1 MESQAI
7 EARDRVG
14 SGARPPDAR
23 AGLRHFGQK
32 TQSQLG
38 PRPANRC
45 RAAALYL
52 SREQRCHVRRFSR
65 RHRLSAVR
73 PRSPC
78 FLERGSSPPRSR
90 SRVGGTEVTEA
101 SPLLSLRLSVD
112 YRNKPGVLRDVSL
125 EIQSGEI
132 LGLVGQSGSGKS
144 TLSLAILR
152 LLHLKGGIARGD
164 LLFKGEDLFAK
175 TEAQMRSL
183 RGREISI
190 VLQSP
195 LSSLNPAL
203 RIGSQLSEAWRA
215 HATGTQS
222 VCSVAI
228 SNALSS
234 VSLPNDADFLRRLPG
249 QLSVGQAQRVII
261 AMAILHRPSL
271 LIADEATSALDTI
284 TQSEILGLFAQL
296 NRELGM
302 GILYISH
309 DLLSVAALCHRI
321 AILNAG
327 EIVECGPPSQIFGAP
342 RHAYTQKLVAAL
354 PRLPVFTSPASPTFA
369 RHAEPVLSRT

>member
-1 MESQAI
+1 MT
-7 EARDRVG
+7 
-14 SGARPPDAR
+14 DA
-23 AGLRHFGQK
+23 
-32 TQSQLG
+32 T
-38 PRPANRC
+38 
-45 RAAALYL
+45 
-52 SREQRCHVRRFSR
+52 
-65 RHRLSAVR
+65 
-73 PRSPC
+73 
-78 FLERGSSPPRSR
+78 
-90 SRVGGTEVTEA
+90 
-101 SPLLSLRLSVD
+101 PLLSLRLSVD
-112 YRNKPGVLRDVSL
+112 YRNKAGVLRDVSL
-125 EIQSGEI
+125 EIQPGEI

-152 LLHLKGGIARGD
+152 LLHLKGGVARGD
-164 LLFKGEDLFAK
+164 LLFKGQDLFAK

-215 HATGTQS
+215 HATGTREECAAATRTALTS
-222 VCSVAI
+222 VT
-228 SNALSS
+228 LSHDS
-234 VSLPNDADFLRRLPG
+234 DFLRRRPG

-261 AMAILHRPSL
+261 AMAVLHRPSL

-321 AILNAG
+321 AILDAG

-342 RHAYTQKLVAAL
+342 QHAYTQKLVAAL
-354 PRLPVFTSPASPTFA
+354 PRLPVFTSPTSPTFA

>member
-32 TQSQLG
+32 TQSRQG
-38 PRPANRC
+38 TRAANSCRPA
-45 RAAALYL
+45 ALHL
-52 SREQRCHVRRFSR
+52 SREQRCHVCRFAGRR
-65 RHRLSAVR
+65 RLRSFCA
-73 PRSPC
+73 RSPR
-78 FLERGSSPPRSR
+78 FLERGSSSPRRR
-90 SRVGGTEVTEA
+90 SRVGGTEVTEV

-125 EIQSGEI
+125 EIQHGEI

-152 LLHLKGGIARGD
+152 LLHLKGGTAQGH
-164 LLFKGEDLFAK
+164 LFFKGEDLSAK
-175 TEAQMRSL
+175 PESQMRSL

-190 VLQSP
+190 VLQSA

-203 RIGSQLSEAWRA
+203 RICSQLSEAWRA
-215 HATGTQS
+215 HATSTQS
-222 VCSVAI
+222 ECSVAI
-228 SNALSS
+228 SNALFS
-234 VSLPNDADFLRRLPG
+234 VSLPNDADFLRRRPG

-284 TQSEILGLFAQL
+284 TQSEILRLFAQL

-309 DLLSVAALCHRI
+309 DLLSVAGLCHRV
-321 AILNAG
+321 AILRDG
-327 EIVECGPPSQIFGAP
+327 EIVECDSPDVIFDSP
-342 RHAYTQKLVAAL
+342 HHAYTQRRIAAL
-354 PRLPVFTSPASPTFA
+354 PNACFGTSP
-369 RHAEPVLSRT
+369 

>member
-1 MESQAI
+1 
-7 EARDRVG
+7 
-14 SGARPPDAR
+14 
-23 AGLRHFGQK
+23 
-32 TQSQLG
+32 
-38 PRPANRC
+38 
-45 RAAALYL
+45 
-52 SREQRCHVRRFSR
+52 
-65 RHRLSAVR
+65 
-73 PRSPC
+73 
-78 FLERGSSPPRSR
+78 
-90 SRVGGTEVTEA
+90 VTDTT
-101 SPLLSLRLSVD
+101 PLLSLRLSVD
-112 YRNKPGVLRDVSL
+112 YRNKAGVLRDVSL
-125 EIQSGEI
+125 EIQPGEV

-152 LLHLKGGIARGD
+152 LLHLKGGVPRGD
-164 LLFKGEDLFAK
+164 LLFKGQDLFAK

-215 HATGTQS
+215 HATGTREECAAATRTALTS
-222 VCSVAI
+222 VT
-228 SNALSS
+228 LSHDS
-234 VSLPNDADFLRRLPG
+234 DFLRRRPG

-261 AMAILHRPSL
+261 AMAVLHRPSL

-321 AILNAG
+321 AILDAG

-342 RHAYTQKLVAAL
+342 QHAYTQNLVAAL
-354 PRLPVFTSPASPTFA
+354 PRLPVFTSPTSPTFA